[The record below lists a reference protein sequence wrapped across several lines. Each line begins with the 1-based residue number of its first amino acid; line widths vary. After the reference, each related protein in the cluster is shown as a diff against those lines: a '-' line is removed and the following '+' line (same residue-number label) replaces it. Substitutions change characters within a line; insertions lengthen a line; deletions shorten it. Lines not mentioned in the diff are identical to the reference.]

1 MKEIKIVFYAN
12 VEEKDYDSVAKAFR
26 KCGAEI
32 INSDLPELK
41 NVGCFEIHEVETGKK
56 IL

>member
-12 VEEKDYDSVAKAFR
+12 VEEKDYDSVARAFR
-26 KCGAEI
+26 KCGAEM
-32 INSDLPELK
+32 INNELPELK
-41 NVGCFEIHEVETGKK
+41 NVGCFEIHEMETGKK

>member
-41 NVGCFEIHEVETGKK
+41 NVGCFEIHEVETGKQ